1 MLSQERAPLFEALV
15 RHIAGNPAQL
25 HVPGH
30 GQGRVLPEDFRRL
43 GKGGLFALDLTELPG
58 LDDLHNPVGPLAR
71 AQELA
76 AALYGADRSFFLVNG
91 STVGIGA
98 LLLAAVGQGEVILP
112 RNAHSSFLGGLVLS
126 GADPVFVYP
135 ETIPGFGLDCG
146 VAPAAIEQ
154 ALVKHPAAAAVF
166 ALHPN
171 YYGVAGDLAGQARSA
186 RRAGKPLLVDEA
198 HGAHL
203 RFHPDL
209 PADAMSEG
217 AAASVQSTHKLGGS
231 LTQTSLLHLKGGLV
245 DAGAVAAALRLL
257 ETTSPSYILLASLDL
272 ARQQLA
278 LKGRELLERALELA
292 RGLRRR
298 LARIRGLRLLG
309 PEDLPQGNYSLDPT
323 KLVISVRGL
332 GLTGFQVRD
341 LLAHRYRVYV
351 EMADACHVVAFVTI
365 GTAERDCRMLG
376 DALADLAVRE
386 KGLPGSPLPELP
398 GTCKKL
404 MKPREAWFSS
414 TRRVALA
421 EAAGRICAE
430 TVAVYPPGIPAVYP
444 GEEITPEIV
453 NYLTTIRDLKLPCQ
467 GPSDSTLKT
476 LKVVIE

>member
-1 MLSQERAPLFEALV
+1 MSSQDRAPLFEALL

-25 HVPGH
+25 HIPGH
-30 GQGRVLPEDFRRL
+30 RQGRGLPESFRRL
-43 GKGGLFALDLTELPG
+43 DNGMLFSLDLTELPG

-76 AALYGADRSFFLVNG
+76 ATLYGADRSFFLVNG
-91 STVGIGA
+91 TTVGIGA

-112 RNAHSSFLGGLVLS
+112 RNAHGSFLGGLVLS

-146 VAPAAIEQ
+146 VPPAAIEQ
-154 ALVKHPAAAAVF
+154 ALVKHPGAAAVF

-171 YYGVAGDLAGQARSA
+171 YYGVTGDLAGQARA
-186 RRAGKPLLVDEA
+186 AQGADKPLLVDEA

-203 RFHPDL
+203 RFHPGL
-209 PADAMSEG
+209 PGDAMSEG
-217 AAASVQSTHKLGGS
+217 AAACVQSTHKLGGS

-245 DAGAVAAALRLL
+245 DAGRVAAALRLL

-272 ARQQLA
+272 ARRQLA
-278 LKGRELLERALELA
+278 LQGRELLERTLELA
-292 RGLRRR
+292 GRLRKR
-298 LARIRGLRLLG
+298 LARIRGLRLLA
-309 PEDLPQGNYSLDPT
+309 PEDLPEGKYSLDPT

-332 GLTGFQVRD
+332 GLTGYQVRD
-341 LLAHRYRVYV
+341 LLADRYRVYI
-351 EMADACHVVAFVTI
+351 EMADASHVVAFVTI
-365 GTAERDCRMLG
+365 GAAGRDCSMLG

-386 KGLPGSPLPELP
+386 KGLPGAPLPEAP

-404 MKPREAWFSS
+404 MKPRDAWFS
-414 TRRVALA
+414 RAGRVTLA

-444 GEEITPEIV
+444 GEEITPEII
-453 NYLTTIRDLKLPCQ
+453 NYLTTVRELKLPCQ
-467 GPSDSTLKT
+467 GPSDPALKT